1 MPWDLLQ
8 RVRRVF
14 GVLLGVVRWLLRRVH
29 RVFLLRELLFQW
41 LLGVFGRLRPGL
53 RLMLRLSLLGLRFVY
68 RLR

>member
-1 MPWDLLQ
+1 MLELLRGQ
-8 RVRRVF
+8 
-14 GVLLGVVRWLLRRVH
+14 LRRVH
-29 RVFLLRELLFQW
+29 RVFLLRELLLQW

>member
-29 RVFLLRELLFQW
+29 RVFLLRELLLQW